1 MAIFSKAGIVGT
13 GLVGGSLGLAL
24 KKNKLADQVV
34 GTSRH
39 ASSVS
44 AAKKIRAI
52 DAGSQNIN
60 ILKGCDL
67 VILAGPVET
76 ILGQMGRIS
85 RLVTDD
91 CIVIDVASTK
101 ELVVK
106 KANKCFA
113 RFVGCHP
120 LAGSDK
126 RGIAFAR
133 PDLFNKAACI
143 ITPVRSTDKAAL
155 TLIMN
160 MWVKL
165 GSDIITLDPGA
176 HDRILAWMSHLPHA
190 MAFALIS
197 AVPDRYLAYAPQSF
211 RDMTRIA
218 GSSPDIWEDV
228 FTTNRR
234 NLLDSIDVF
243 VRQLIKVR
251 SRIMQ
256 NDRRGLSRLLKA
268 AQNKKHRSI

>member
-39 ASSVS
+39 ASSIS
-44 AAKKIRAI
+44 AAKKIKAI
-52 DAGSQNIN
+52 DTGSQDIN
-60 ILKGCDL
+60 IIKGCDL

-160 MWVKL
+160 MWMKL
-165 GSDIITLDPGA
+165 GSDTITLDPGA

-197 AVPDRYLAYAPQSF
+197 AVPDKYLAYAPQSF
-211 RDMTRIA
+211 RDITRIA
-218 GSSPDIWEDV
+218 GSGPDIWNDI
-228 FTTNRR
+228 FITNRK
-234 NLLDSIDVF
+234 NLLDSIDMF
-243 VRQLIKVR
+243 VMHMEKIRSAIKR
-251 SRIMQ
+251 
-256 NDRRGLSRLLKA
+256 NDRRSLKLLIKA
-268 AQNKKHRSI
+268 AQHKRLKSL